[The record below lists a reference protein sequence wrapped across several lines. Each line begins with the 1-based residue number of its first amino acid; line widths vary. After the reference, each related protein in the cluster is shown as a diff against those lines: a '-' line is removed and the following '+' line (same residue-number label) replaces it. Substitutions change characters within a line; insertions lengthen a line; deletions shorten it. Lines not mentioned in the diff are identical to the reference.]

1 MNFSGRDCVR
11 RDLAPRFPLAQHGE
25 HHVLCSHLL
34 AIQVIGL
41 DFRKFEDLLCAG
53 REGDVADDANGLAAA
68 DHALELEAKFF
79 GLDVEAFEAAVGL
92 AGRNGKDRTEMCSF
106 NVRVVEWRARR
117 APSSARSHWCVVV
130 LIEKRL
136 RRVRDVSV
144 DRIRPGAEVDME
156 NRRLTR
162 SRAWHRGHPLRIVS
176 GVLDVAFS
184 VCQLFSQ

>member
-1 MNFSGRDCVR
+1 MSVENLGTHG
-11 RDLAPRFPLAQHGE
+11 FPLAQHGE

-92 AGRNGKDRTEMCSF
+92 AGRNGKDRTENVLGS
-106 NVRVVEWRARR
+106 NVRVVELAGGGDGALERTFGIG
-117 APSSARSHWCVVV
+117 CVVC
-130 LIEKRL
+130 
-136 RRVRDVSV
+136 
-144 DRIRPGAEVDME
+144 A
-156 NRRLTR
+156 
-162 SRAWHRGHPLRIVS
+162 H
-176 GVLDVAFS
+176 
-184 VCQLFSQ
+184 